1 MSEESV
7 SAIQLGA
14 LLHDVGKIGIRDSVL
29 NKPNPFTPE
38 ERRDMERH
46 PVIGADLV
54 AAIHGLPR
62 ATLECIRHH
71 HESWDGSGYP
81 DGLAGNEIPLSARIV
96 CVVDVWDA
104 MQSARPYKSADDR
117 ESVVEYF
124 EKYRG
129 VRFDPEIVDVLLSL
143 LEEDEEGFFSFDAY
157 SNPYQSSA
165 WPTECTSMDSDQ
177 LGEAK
182 RLL

>member
-1 MSEESV
+1 MITVTSMIAQKFGMSDESI
-7 SAIQLGA
+7 SAVQLGA

-46 PVIGADLV
+46 PLIGADLV
-54 AAIHGLPR
+54 GSIHGLPS

-81 DGLAGNEIPLSARIV
+81 DGLAGEEIPLSARIV

-104 MQSARPYKSADDR
+104 MQSSRPYKPSEDR

-124 EKYRG
+124 EKHRG
-129 VRFDPEIVDVLLSL
+129 VRFDPEVVDIFLALLADD
-143 LEEDEEGFFSFDAY
+143 EDDLSSF
-157 SNPYQSSA
+157 
-165 WPTECTSMDSDQ
+165 
-177 LGEAK
+177 
-182 RLL
+182 